1 MCKRITLSLLL
12 LGTFIFTALA
22 EESFA
27 IGDLQYTIRT
37 SAPTTVSVKRNPSI
51 TESTITSVNIP
62 AEVTYNNV
70 VYTVTHVSPNA
81 FYNCSK
87 LKDVKLP
94 STLLSISVNA
104 FRECG
109 KLPSLTIPASVA
121 EIASNAF
128 YYDTELTQMFFE
140 GSVAPIL
147 NSVLSFVRSD
157 LVLNVL
163 STTAKESF
171 LNSKWRESV
180 ASDDAIVVTPIEI
193 NEAIDNSSIL
203 EQHAGHTADVV
214 LTRTI
219 RSEGYNS
226 LCLPFALS
234 AEQVQATF
242 GDDCEI
248 QELSSASVTSE
259 GIDMQFTSCTAIE
272 AGHAYLVKPK
282 ATVTN
287 PTIQNVVLTD
297 NVVPTETA
305 DVDFIGIF
313 SPTAITASDNTLIL
327 GAGNTL
333 HPTASETM
341 NGLRG
346 YFVLKSSCAKAAAK
360 KQIKM
365 SFNSANTTTD
375 MSSVSSA
382 QGLLIRK
389 QIINGQ
395 LHIVRGEIHY
405 NAQGMKIE

>member
-12 LGTFIFTALA
+12 LGTFISTALA
-22 EESFA
+22 EFFV
-27 IGDLQYTIRT
+27 IGDYKYIVLTT
-37 SAPTTVSVKRNPSI
+37 NPNTVSVTVNDGVTK
-51 TESTITSVNIP
+51 STIK
-62 AEVTYNNV
+62 NV
-70 VYTVTHVSPNA
+70 VIPEIVTNNGINYYVTELRIYA
-81 FYNCSK
+81 FDQCSK
-87 LKDVKLP
+87 L
-94 STLLSISVNA
+94 SSI
-104 FRECG
+104 
-109 KLPSLTIPASVA
+109 TIPASVNKIS
-121 EIASNAF
+121 EYAF
-128 YYDTELTQMFFE
+128 NQTSSLSTIIFYGATAPTLLNPLRNILTNY
-140 GSVAPIL
+140 IKL
-147 NSVLSFVRSD
+147 Y
-157 LVLNVL
+157 VL
-163 STTAKESF
+163 STAAQESF
-171 LNSKWRESV
+171 LNSSTWSSSQLNSV
-180 ASDDAIVVTPIEI
+180 IVTQIEI
-193 NEAIDNSSIL
+193 NEAVDNSSIL
-203 EQHAGHTADVV
+203 EQHDGHTADVV

-226 LCLPFALS
+226 LCLPFSLS

-313 SPTAITASDNTLIL
+313 SPTAMTASDNTLIL

-346 YFVLKSSCAKAAAK
+346 YFVLKSSGAKAAAK

-395 LHIVRGEIHY
+395 LHIVRGEVHY